1 MPMVNFYSSVE
12 LNASSGHAFRTPE
25 PASEELHDGHHF
37 ITIAR
42 HAIAALLP
50 VLDLDEFESVFQ
62 LRDSTIR
69 DCRRP

>member
-1 MPMVNFYSSVE
+1 MYVFIESAE
-12 LNASSGHAFRTPE
+12 LNASSRHSLRTPE

-42 HAIAALLP
+42 HAIAVLLP
-50 VLDLDEFESVFQ
+50 ILDLDKLESVFQ

-69 DCRRP
+69 DCRRS